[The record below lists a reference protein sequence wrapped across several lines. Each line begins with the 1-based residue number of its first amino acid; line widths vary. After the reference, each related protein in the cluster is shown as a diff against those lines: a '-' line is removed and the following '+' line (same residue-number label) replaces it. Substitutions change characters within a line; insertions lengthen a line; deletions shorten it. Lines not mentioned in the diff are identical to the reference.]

1 MKIRISEL
9 ANHLD
14 ENVKI
19 NGWVY
24 NIRSI
29 GKIWF
34 LILRDGSGY
43 LQCVT
48 VKNDVDDEI
57 FKLEETLTQESS
69 VSIFGKI
76 RKEPRSVGGVEL
88 SVSNIIV
95 HQLSNEYPISKKDH
109 GTDFLMTNRHLW
121 LRSKKQNAIL
131 KIRHQVIKATRD
143 FYDNNGFIL
152 VDSPILTANSVEGT
166 STLFELDYFDRSAY
180 LTQSGQLY
188 GESSAMAFG
197 NIYVFGPTFRAEKS
211 KTRRHLTEFWMVEP
225 EMAYCD
231 LEQNMDWA
239 EKHVEYVVRHCL
251 EHCRNE
257 LETLKRDIK
266 KLENISGLNV
276 ITTTVDLKPAK
287 IKDLCFSIASEIEN
301 LFLII
306 HTKDLNKVYCSC
318 YISKNLVSEKNLNSS
333 EIISKLSKFIN
344 GRGGGQAFY
353 STCAGDNLEG
363 IQKLF
368 TAAKDLQ
375 IQFLK

>member
-1 MKIRISEL
+1 LKIRISEL

-48 VKNDVDDEI
+48 VKNDVDDEV

-69 VSIFGKI
+69 VSVFGKI

-225 EMAYCD
+225 EMAFCD

-239 EKHVEYVVRHCL
+239 EKHVEYVVRQCL

-257 LETLKRDIK
+257 LETLERDIK
-266 KLENISGLNV
+266 KLENISLPFPRITYDDAVEILKNNNV
-276 ITTTVDLKPAK
+276 DFEYGSDFGATDETIISNQYQKPVMVHRWPA
-287 IKDLCFSIASEIEN
+287 E
-301 LFLII
+301 
-306 HTKDLNKVYCSC
+306 
-318 YISKNLVSEKNLNSS
+318 SKAFYMKRDPKNLNLATVNFKLKWQLIFSS
-333 EIISKLSKFIN
+333 
-344 GRGGGQAFY
+344 R
-353 STCAGDNLEG
+353 
-363 IQKLF
+363 LF
-368 TAAKDLQ
+368 Q
-375 IQFLK
+375 QV